1 MSNMFG
7 IKGLNQAPNP
17 EFPVIIAAC
26 GSSSAKVDNG
36 PEIVPTPISANTA
49 TTDTATK
56 PEAQPTIQT
65 NTQVP
70 LVTPQPVA
78 TVVNGGA
85 GLNPKHGEPGHR
97 CDISEGAP
105 LNSKPTTPNV
115 NQPAVINPAPA
126 PVAKQQPVV
135 INNQPAATIA
145 PGMNP
150 EHGKPGHRCDIAVGA
165 PLNSKPT
172 VQQPAQNIITETKTA
187 SIPAPTPIQP
197 APVQPAANTVAAPGM
212 NPEHGKPGHRCDIA
226 VGAPLNSKPVAGK

>member
-1 MSNMFG
+1 MKNIYSLSVLF
-7 IKGLNQAPNP
+7 IT
-17 EFPVIIAAC
+17 VIIAAC
-26 GSSSAKVDNG
+26 GSSSAKVDTA
-36 PEIVPTPISANTA
+36 PEIISTPTSANNI

-56 PEAQPTIQT
+56 PEVQPTIQT

-85 GLNPKHGEPGHR
+85 GLNPKHGQPGHR
-97 CDISEGAP
+97 CDIAEGAP
-105 LNSKPTTPNV
+105 LNSKPTAAATV
-115 NQPAVINPAPA
+115 NQPSVINPAPA

-172 VQQPAQNIITETKTA
+172 AQQPAQNIITETKTA

-197 APVQPAANTVAAPGM
+197 APVQPAANTVTAPGM
-212 NPEHGKPGHRCDIA
+212 NPEHGKPGHRCDIS